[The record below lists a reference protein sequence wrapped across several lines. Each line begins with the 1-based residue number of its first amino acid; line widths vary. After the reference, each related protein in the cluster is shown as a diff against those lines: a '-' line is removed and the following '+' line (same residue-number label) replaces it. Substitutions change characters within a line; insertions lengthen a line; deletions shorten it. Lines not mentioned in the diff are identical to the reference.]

1 MSHGR
6 QNDLFLFH
14 THGMS
19 IKKKEQKINKCI
31 IHLEVEEVKMIPN
44 PAE

>member
-6 QNDLFLFH
+6 QNDLFHLH

-19 IKKKEQKINKCI
+19 IRKMKQKINKSI
-31 IHLEVEEVKMIPN
+31 IHLEVEVKTIPK